1 MAHKKAA
8 GSATNL
14 TDSPGQRLG
23 VKLHDGQSAKAG
35 SIIIRQRGTKYRAG
49 KNVRL
54 GKDHTIFSVIN
65 GIVKFT
71 TKKITKYTGQLVSTK
86 FVNVISR

>member
-14 TDSPGQRLG
+14 KDSPGQRLG
-23 VKLHDGQSAKAG
+23 VKLQDGEIAKSG

-49 KNVRL
+49 KNVMVGR
-54 GKDHTIFSVIN
+54 DHTLFASRP
-65 GIVKFT
+65 GIVKFAS
-71 TKKITKYTGQLVSTK
+71 KKIYKYDGQLKAVK
-86 FVNVISR
+86 IVHVKNN